1 MNDPNTSKGLQV
13 AELRSLY
20 DTLRRKH
27 GSYELYNLLEKC
39 VIEVALTPA
48 DEKFKTSVSDLDN
61 VLIKEI
67 KGLAMQISRFN
78 PTDWNKFL
86 DVVIK

>member
-1 MNDPNTSKGLQV
+1 M

-20 DTLRRKH
+20 DSLRRKH

-39 VIEVALTPA
+39 VIEVPLTNA
-48 DEKFKTSVSDLDN
+48 DEKFKSSVSDLLDGM
-61 VLIKEI
+61 LIKEI